1 VTIRSRSGTSRLDL
15 GDAIH
20 DGWLAFSRRPWT
32 FVAFTVLMTLALGLL
47 WRLLLVTFPLEGALA
62 GRDRWGGRALLLLE
76 GIGLVVLWLWAGVGL
91 TGGASAALEGR
102 RPRLG
107 RMVRWQGRTV
117 ARVARAMLLVALIP
131 ATAIAANLLLLG
143 GALTLVNW
151 LAEGSTGLAREALT
165 LVSLA
170 LGLLMLALL
179 GCTLL
184 ACLYLTVNQ
193 KFLFQIALLEGG
205 GPARMLRRG
214 RRLIDPHWPLMLLL
228 AVIETVLLL
237 LGLATCFVGVFLS
250 WPLVACIATAA
261 YRQLAA
267 EVASAD
273 DPAG

>member
-1 VTIRSRSGTSRLDL
+1 MTIRSRSGSPRLDL

-32 FVAFTVLMTLALGLL
+32 FVAFTVLVTLALGLL
-47 WRLLLVTFPLEGALA
+47 WRLLQFTLPAAGAPA
-62 GRDRWGGRALLLLE
+62 GPVRWGGRALVLLE
-76 GIGLVVLWLWAGVGL
+76 GLALAGLWIWAGLGL
-91 TGGASAALEGR
+91 TRGAADSLAGR

-107 RMVRWQGRTV
+107 RMLRWRGRSVAGV
-117 ARVARAMLLVALIP
+117 ARSMLLVILIL
-131 ATAIAANLLLLG
+131 AAAIAANLLLLG

-151 LAEGSTGLAREALT
+151 LAEGTTGLAREALT

-184 ACLYLTVNQ
+184 AGLYLAVNQ
-193 KFLFQIALLEGG
+193 KFLMQIALLESG
-205 GPARMLRRG
+205 GPAWMLRRG

-237 LGLATCFVGVFLS
+237 LGLAFCVVGVFLS
-250 WPLVACIATAA
+250 WPLVACISTAA
-261 YRQLAA
+261 YRQLA
-267 EVASAD
+267 EEGASAGAA
-273 DPAG
+273 PG